1 MIRLFLNVCKT
12 FREMKHINL
21 NEYELYRLLSTG
33 SSAVDFS
40 CSACRAP
47 KDMTVHNGSYC
58 RHLVYLD
65 KDCVRDRLIEVKSV
79 KCTSCNT
86 THALLYSILVPH
98 CSYGIHFLVSLI
110 YSRLTGR
117 FKNVAGLCAFF
128 DLSEITF
135 YRIWNRFLTD
145 SYALCALLNTFS
157 DILEAVR
164 SLFASDTLS
173 FHAALQ
179 AFFKSCGYSFL
190 QPFITFRKRTDS
202 HAPCHGTIR

>member
-21 NEYELYRLLSTG
+21 NEYELYRLLSAG

-40 CSACRAP
+40 CPACHAP
-47 KDMTVHNGSYC
+47 KDMTVQNGSYL

-65 KDCVRDRLIEVKSV
+65 KDCVRDTLIEVKTV
-79 KCTSCNT
+79 KCTSCNS
-86 THALLYSILVPH
+86 THALLYSLLVPH
-98 CSYGIHFLVSLI
+98 CPYGIHFLVSLI

-117 FKNVAGLCAFF
+117 FENVSELCEFF
-128 DLSEITF
+128 DISERTF
-135 YRIWNRFLTD
+135 YRIRNRFLTD
-145 SYALCALLNTFS
+145 SHTLCALLDTFS

-164 SLFASDTLS
+164 SLLASDALS
-173 FHAALQ
+173 FHAILQ

-190 QPFITFRKRTDS
+190 QPFLTFRKRINS
-202 HAPCHGTIR
+202 HAPRPGTIR